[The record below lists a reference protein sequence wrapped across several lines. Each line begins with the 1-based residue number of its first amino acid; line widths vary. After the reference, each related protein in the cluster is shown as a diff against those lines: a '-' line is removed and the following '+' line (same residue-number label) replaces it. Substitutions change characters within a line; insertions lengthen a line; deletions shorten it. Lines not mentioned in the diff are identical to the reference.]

1 MIIPARRQS
10 IAFENYA
17 VIRDVFG
24 SFKSNREVM
33 DIAVQLRGTTEKKIV
48 KMMENVTQMSGY
60 KLSF

>member
-1 MIIPARRQS
+1 
-10 IAFENYA
+10 
-17 VIRDVFG
+17 
-24 SFKSNREVM
+24 M